1 MYIAKVADDVGEV
14 LDAVEAACAEGRYAV
29 GYISYEAA
37 SGLDSA
43 LTHHDPGGLP
53 LAVFAVFEDNHE
65 TSLGVSSTALDLS
78 PVISQSDFGNSIRRI
93 KAYLEGGDAY
103 QVNFTHPL
111 RGVAEMSPETV
122 FSFLHQAQPSQYS
135 AFIETEE
142 FAICSVSPELFFELN
157 GTSIRMEPM
166 KGTRPRGRFSR
177 EDSELRLDL
186 IGSEK
191 DRAENL
197 MIVDMVRNDL
207 SKISLTG
214 TVRTEELFSIK
225 KFPTV
230 WQKVSTINAE
240 TNASL
245 KAIFSALFPCAS
257 VTGAPKARTMEII
270 RELEFQ
276 ERGVYTGAIGLVK
289 PGRRAKFSVAIRTL
303 TIDKQKKQAMYGV
316 GGGIVWDSDADEE
329 WKESLTKGKILSFE
343 SPSFQLLETML
354 FEPEVGVSL
363 LDFHLE
369 RLEDSADYF
378 DFAIDLDI
386 IRKHLI
392 SLQFSS
398 PSKLR
403 LMLSS
408 DGHYELEA
416 HHLIYSKVEIDLRL
430 AGSAVNSSNVFLFH
444 KTTNRDVYQKALNS
458 VQNCDDVILWNERD
472 ELTETT
478 IANLFL
484 EFDGELIT
492 PPLES
497 GLLAGTYRRDM
508 LEKKLVREAVVRK
521 SDLKSAKK
529 IYIANSIRGLVSARL
544 LD

>member
-1 MYIAKVADDVGEV
+1 
-14 LDAVEAACAEGRYAV
+14 
-29 GYISYEAA
+29 
-37 SGLDSA
+37 
-43 LTHHDPGGLP
+43 
-53 LAVFAVFEDNHE
+53 
-65 TSLGVSSTALDLS
+65 
-78 PVISQSDFGNSIRRI
+78 
-93 KAYLEGGDAY
+93 
-103 QVNFTHPL
+103 
-111 RGVAEMSPETV
+111 
-122 FSFLHQAQPSQYS
+122 
-135 AFIETEE
+135 
-142 FAICSVSPELFFELN
+142 
-157 GTSIRMEPM
+157 
-166 KGTRPRGRFSR
+166 
-177 EDSELRLDL
+177 
-186 IGSEK
+186 
-191 DRAENL
+191 
-197 MIVDMVRNDL
+197 
-207 SKISLTG
+207 
-214 TVRTEELFSIK
+214 
-225 KFPTV
+225 
-230 WQKVSTINAE
+230 
-240 TNASL
+240 
-245 KAIFSALFPCAS
+245 
-257 VTGAPKARTMEII
+257 
-270 RELEFQ
+270 
-276 ERGVYTGAIGLVK
+276 
-289 PGRRAKFSVAIRTL
+289 
-303 TIDKQKKQAMYGV
+303 
-316 GGGIVWDSDADEE
+316 
-329 WKESLTKGKILSFE
+329 
-343 SPSFQLLETML
+343 ML

-378 DFAIDLDI
+378 DFAIDLNI

-403 LMLSS
+403 LMLSP

-416 HHLIYSKVEIDLRL
+416 HHLTYSKVEIDLRL

-472 ELTETT
+472 EVTETT

-521 SDLKSAKK
+521 SDLKRAKK